1 MDMTSINGASLAVIT
16 STMIEPPRRF
26 TDRMAGRAAQKIRTL
41 ELWTMALPLT
51 KNSVPLKVDITG
63 VPTLAALWN
72 PPPVDPAAQPPQP
85 AKKNTEA
92 RLAFDPLANHLI
104 VISEAEMLRMKFNP
118 NLNKLTLVSMPH
130 CPASSNRGAACMNW
144 SLSGNSMGTS
154 NILKTFGP
162 WYLMP

>member
-1 MDMTSINGASLAVIT
+1 MLLVCVTDVDMFCPCQSAYRIMDMTSINGASLAVIT
-16 STMIEPPRRF
+16 STLIEPPRRF

-104 VISEAEMLRMKFNP
+104 IISEAEMLRMKFNP
-118 NLNKLTLVSMPH
+118 NLNKLMLVSMLH
-130 CPASSNRGAACMNW
+130 CPASSKRGAAC
-144 SLSGNSMGTS
+144 TS
-154 NILKTFGP
+154 
-162 WYLMP
+162 